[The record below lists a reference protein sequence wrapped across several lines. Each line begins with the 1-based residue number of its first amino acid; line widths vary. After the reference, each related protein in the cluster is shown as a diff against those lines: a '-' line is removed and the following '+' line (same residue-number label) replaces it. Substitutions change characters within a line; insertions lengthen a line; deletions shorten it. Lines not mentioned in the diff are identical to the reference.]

1 MSFREMRRHAQALDR
16 STCEQI
22 LTTEPRG
29 VLSVS
34 GDGGYPYGVPLNFV
48 YDDGALWFHCA
59 PVGHKLDAIDACDKA
74 SFCVLDEGV
83 RHEGEWWLCFN
94 SVIAFG
100 TIGRVQDERTK
111 RRALTL
117 LAQKYFPTDYDVE
130 TDIARNFDRVTI
142 LRMDID
148 HLSGK
153 AVREK

>member
-1 MSFREMRRHAQALDR
+1 MFRKMRRHAQQL
-16 STCEQI
+16 SHEECERLLQAQ
-22 LTTEPRG
+22 PRG
-29 VLSVS
+29 VLSVL
-34 GDGGYPYGVPLNFV
+34 GDNDYPYGIPLNFV
-48 YDDGALWFHCA
+48 YDRDALWFHCA
-59 PVGHKLDAIDACDKA
+59 QAGHKLDALEKHNKA

-83 RHEGEWWLCFN
+83 RNEGEWWLCFN

-100 TIGRVQDERTK
+100 TIGRVQDEQTK
-111 RRALTL
+111 RRVLNL

-142 LRMDID
+142 LRMNID